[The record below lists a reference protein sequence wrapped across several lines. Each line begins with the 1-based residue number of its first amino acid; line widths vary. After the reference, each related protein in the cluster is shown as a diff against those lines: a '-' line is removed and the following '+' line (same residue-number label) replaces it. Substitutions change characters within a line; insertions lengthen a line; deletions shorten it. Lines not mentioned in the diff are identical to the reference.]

1 ARSRE
6 PRAAARAGEARRMNV
21 VRSAAAA
28 LAVMAL
34 LAGCVSAPVRVPAQV
49 DPAVAGHADARR
61 ASLEAWGLAGR
72 VAISGGRQGGSGRLD
87 WVQQGGRYEVT
98 LSAPVTRQGWRLSGD
113 AGRARLEGV
122 EGGPREG
129 ADVEALLLE
138 ATGWDIPGGR
148 SATGTGSRLAPT
160 GRRCRAGS
168 RPAGAMRGCGWWWT
182 TGPSRP
188 PPRKMRRRPRTGG
201 TRTAP
206 STEAEDGRARTR
218 RRLDPLAGP
227 SQAQPVPADP
237 APPRGRLPRAAD
249 RVPAPGLGR
258 YGPHPPAPGS
268 SDPPGRGVGRR
279 RGGGRRSPG
288 QGRTTAA
295 IGSERRA

>member
-1 ARSRE
+1 
-6 PRAAARAGEARRMNV
+6 MNV

-138 ATGWDIPGGR
+138 ATGWDIPVRALVAWVRGVAAPEAMHGPAR
-148 SATGTGSRLAPT
+148 VEYGADALPVRLEQAGWTIGYRDWFEAGANRPAMPRRIEASRGDARVRLVVDDWTLAP
-160 GRRCRAGS
+160 AA
-168 RPAGAMRGCGWWWT
+168 PEDA
-182 TGPSRP
+182 P
-188 PPRKMRRRPRTGG
+188 PPAHGRDADGAVHGG
-201 TRTAP
+201 
-206 STEAEDGRARTR
+206 
-218 RRLDPLAGP
+218 
-227 SQAQPVPADP
+227 
-237 APPRGRLPRAAD
+237 
-249 RVPAPGLGR
+249 
-258 YGPHPPAPGS
+258 
-268 SDPPGRGVGRR
+268 
-279 RGGGRRSPG
+279 
-288 QGRTTAA
+288 
-295 IGSERRA
+295 